1 MFDINKSILDETLVQ
16 RDPEGYLADLPQW
29 SETKALET
37 AKAEGITMTEEH
49 WQIVR
54 FLRDH
59 YRDNGPACTATE
71 IIHAMQDR
79 FDFEGGRRHLYQL
92 FPGGPLV
99 QGSRIAGLPMPA
111 YGVDPHFGSVH

>member
-1 MFDINKSILDETLVQ
+1 MLDINKSILDENLAE
-16 RDPEGYLADLPQW
+16 RDPEGYLADLPDW
-29 SETKALET
+29 SETTALEL

-54 FLRDH
+54 FLRNH
-59 YRDNGPACTATE
+59 YRDNGPLCTATE
-71 IIHAMQDR
+71 IIHDMEDR
-79 FDFEGGRRHLYQL
+79 FGLEDRRHLYQL

-99 QGSRIAGLPMPA
+99 QGSRIAGLPAPA

>member
-1 MFDINKSILDETLVQ
+1 MFDINKSILDENLVQ
-16 RDPEGYLADLPQW
+16 RDPEGYLADLPEW
-29 SETKALET
+29 SEAKALEL
-37 AKAEGITMTEEH
+37 ARAEGITMTEEH

-59 YRDNGPACTATE
+59 YRDNGPNCTATE
-71 IIHAMQDR
+71 VIHDIADR
-79 FDFEGGRRHLYQL
+79 FDIRDGRRHLYQL

-99 QGSRIAGLPMPA
+99 QGSRIAGLPAPA